1 MGVGESLFVMPGIN
15 VSVFGIDFGV
25 LVKRK
30 EGHLIGVNNLSTQI
44 STLRVTRAFLTNLG
58 VKRY

>member
-15 VSVFGIDFGV
+15 VSVFGIDLGV

-30 EGHLIGVNNLSTQI
+30 ERKGT
-44 STLRVTRAFLTNLG
+44 
-58 VKRY
+58 